1 MLRQMEFKMERP
13 GLMKEGDEVNVV
25 ETEMDN
31 FLYYTIE
38 HAYAMS
44 GNIPFR
50 EALKT
55 RRGKVARIEENLRG
69 FYVTL
74 EFDEP

>member
-1 MLRQMEFKMERP
+1 MRKMEFKMERP
-13 GLMKEGDEVNVV
+13 NLMQVGQEVSIT
-25 ETEMDN
+25 ETEMEN

-50 EALKT
+50 ERLKS
-55 RRGKVARIEENLRG
+55 RRGRVKEIEERPRG

-74 EFDEP
+74 EFDE

>member
-1 MLRQMEFKMERP
+1 MRTMEFKMERP
-13 GLMKEGDEVNVV
+13 NLMEVGQVV
-25 ETEMDN
+25 GVIETKMEN

-50 EALKT
+50 EALKSRSGRVT
-55 RRGKVARIEENLRG
+55 EIEERPQG

-74 EFDEP
+74 EFDE

>member
-1 MLRQMEFKMERP
+1 MRQMEFKMERS
-13 GLMKEGDEVNVV
+13 GLMQVVDEVGVI
-25 ETEMDN
+25 ETTMDN

-55 RRGKVARIEENLRG
+55 RRGKVIDIEERPQG

-74 EFDEP
+74 EFNE